1 MSQVSPSAPVY
12 TSTGDVVMSDVD
24 RLKALQAEYRR
35 KVALYRDNHPDLIR
49 LDREIQTLQS
59 ELGVGPDTEDL
70 RVQLSEQKQHLAELQ
85 TRYNENHQEVVST
98 RRVIGQLEE
107 SIARSSNRVIDTQE
121 PVADNPAYILLQG
134 ELFSTESELRTLTG
148 RGQELRRVVDQY
160 ESMIASAPEVEKEY
174 KALLRDYDNA
184 TEEYRE
190 IKTKQREA
198 IVARNLE
205 QEQKGESFALIEP
218 PALPADPV
226 SPNRPAIIFLGSV
239 LAIGLGV
246 GLVVLREVLDKA
258 IHGVRELTAIMG
270 EAPLVSIPYIEND
283 VDIIGRR
290 RNWAL
295 GLASLA
301 VVALISFYVT
311 YSVIQ

>member
-1 MSQVSPSAPVY
+1 M
-12 TSTGDVVMSDVD
+12 
-24 RLKALQAEYRR
+24 
-35 KVALYRDNHPDLIR
+35 
-49 LDREIQTLQS
+49 
-59 ELGVGPDTEDL
+59 
-70 RVQLSEQKQHLAELQ
+70 
-85 TRYNENHQEVVST
+85 
-98 RRVIGQLEE
+98 
-107 SIARSSNRVIDTQE
+107 
-121 PVADNPAYILLQG
+121 
-134 ELFSTESELRTLTG
+134 
-148 RGQELRRVVDQY
+148 
-160 ESMIASAPEVEKEY
+160 
-174 KALLRDYDNA
+174 
-184 TEEYRE
+184 
-190 IKTKQREA
+190 
-198 IVARNLE
+198 
-205 QEQKGESFALIEP
+205 
-218 PALPADPV
+218 
-226 SPNRPAIIFLGSV
+226 